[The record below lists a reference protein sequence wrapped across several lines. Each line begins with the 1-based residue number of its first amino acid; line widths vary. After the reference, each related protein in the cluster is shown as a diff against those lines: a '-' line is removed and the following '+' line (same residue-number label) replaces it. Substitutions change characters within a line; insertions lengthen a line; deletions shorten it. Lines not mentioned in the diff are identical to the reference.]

1 MPSSVFNL
9 CSLLVLTFGVVHFV
23 FGALKT
29 MYTPDKP
36 PTGKRTRKTNVKSE
50 QHERSGGSYNMEDKM
65 IYQCQNDLSRGPIP
79 DIVLRH
85 LQQDRFRMVFVA
97 EDSGAGDT
105 NSVEMRH
112 IKVMILMKG
121 L

>member
-1 MPSSVFNL
+1 
-9 CSLLVLTFGVVHFV
+9 
-23 FGALKT
+23 

-36 PTGKRTRKTNVKSE
+36 PTGKRTRKTNVKNE
-50 QHERSGGSYNMEDKM
+50 QYEGSGGSYNIEDKKV
-65 IYQCQNDLSRGPIP
+65 YQCQNDLSRGPIP

-97 EDSGAGDT
+97 EDSEAGDT

-112 IKVMILMKG
+112 IKVMNL
-121 L
+121 LS

>member
-1 MPSSVFNL
+1 
-9 CSLLVLTFGVVHFV
+9 
-23 FGALKT
+23 

-50 QHERSGGSYNMEDKM
+50 QHERSGGSYNMEDKK

-112 IKVMILMKG
+112 IKVMILMRLVKCKPFQCFV
-121 L
+121 LLDYFERNIVAILKF

>member
-1 MPSSVFNL
+1 
-9 CSLLVLTFGVVHFV
+9 
-23 FGALKT
+23 

-50 QHERSGGSYNMEDKM
+50 QHERGGGSYNMEDKK
-65 IYQCQNDLSRGPIP
+65 IYECQNDLSRGPIP

-97 EDSGAGDT
+97 EDSAAGDT

-112 IKVMILMKG
+112 IKVMILMRG
-121 L
+121 LWNAYLFNALCC